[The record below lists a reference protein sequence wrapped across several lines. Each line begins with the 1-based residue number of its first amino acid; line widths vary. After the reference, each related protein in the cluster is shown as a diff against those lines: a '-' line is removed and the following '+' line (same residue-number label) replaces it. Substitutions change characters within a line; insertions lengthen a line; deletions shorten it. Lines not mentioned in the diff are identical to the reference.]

1 MNKKDKRYFNLA
13 KAVSYTSDY
22 PRVHIGS
29 VIVKNKEIVAVSAN
43 QKKSHPL
50 QQKLNPIRFDNHTSQ
65 SDIDK
70 CNNYQH
76 AEFSAIIKCKHL
88 DLSGASI
95 YVYREDKFGKIAMCK
110 PCSAC
115 MLLIRKAGIR
125 YVYYTDKDG
134 YNKLELV

>member
-1 MNKKDKRYFNLA
+1 MNRKDKRYFNLA

-29 VIVKNKEIVAVSAN
+29 VIIKNKEIVAVSAN

-70 CNNYQH
+70 CNNYQ
-76 AEFSAIIKCKHL
+76 
-88 DLSGASI
+88 
-95 YVYREDKFGKIAMCK
+95 MC
-110 PCSAC
+110 
-115 MLLIRKAGIR
+115 RKTPAFRHGDIR
-125 YVYYTDKDG
+125 Y
-134 YNKLELV
+134 NKGKHIEKLVCRHN

>member
-95 YVYREDKFGKIAMCK
+95 YVYREDKYGNLAMCC
-110 PCSAC
+110 PCKAC
-115 MLLIRKAGIR
+115 LKLIKEVGIK
-125 YVYYTDKDG
+125 VIYYTSPDG
-134 YNKLELV
+134 FNRLELV

>member
-1 MNKKDKRYFNLA
+1 MNRKDKRYFNLA

-29 VIVKNKEIVAVSAN
+29 VIIKNKEIVAVSAN
-43 QKKSHPL
+43 KKKSHPL

-65 SDIDK
+65 HDIDK

-88 DLSGASI
+88 DLNGATI
-95 YVYREDKFGKIAMCK
+95 YVYREDKYGNLAMCC
-110 PCSAC
+110 PCKAC
-115 MLLIRKAGIR
+115 LALIKSVGIKLI
-125 YVYYTDKDG
+125 YYTSAEG
-134 YNKLELV
+134 FNRLELV